1 MHSAFEKFITN
12 IRDLY
17 SFEKKKKEKWAK
29 RIAFLQKTRLTCQ
42 LNLYIYIYISTFL
55 PCWNMI
61 EYILFYFSFLIF
73 HVIKNK
79 FTFSYSF
86 FVGFILRRN
95 YPNNFWIYPGK
106 RNIFLPLH
114 SYFKVFFFNMYVVR
128 ARIRVHKQRVYY
140 AQKFFSHVSP
150 LEKHF
155 FKRILEKA
163 IKRQKIL
170 IYLRFS
176 CWLPRLFSEAFRFQE
191 LEIFCSR
198 SFRSNKLQ

>member
-1 MHSAFEKFITN
+1 MSEENCVLAKSTVDLSIKF
-12 IRDLY
+12 
-17 SFEKKKKEKWAK
+17 
-29 RIAFLQKTRLTCQ
+29 
-42 LNLYIYIYISTFL
+42 IYIYIDIFTLLKYDRIYFV
-55 PCWNMI
+55 
-61 EYILFYFSFLIF
+61 FSFLIF

-86 FVGFILRRN
+86 FVGFILRKN
-95 YPNNFWIYPGK
+95 YPINFWTYPGK

-114 SYFKVFFFNMYVVR
+114 SYFKVFFFNVVR

-150 LEKHF
+150 LEKHL

-176 CWLPRLFSEAFRFQE
+176 CWLPRFFSETFRF
-191 LEIFCSR
+191 
-198 SFRSNKLQ
+198 